1 MSKGQKELITNLEKL
16 RLPFCELNLFKMII
30 LFTFWIERFLLDL
43 LLELLIRFYY
53 STESK

>member
-1 MSKGQKELITNLEKL
+1 MSKGQKELITNLEKF